1 MTLKSAAAV
10 EEIYSLQATE
20 QGNETVFQHLENLE
34 KLTFLE
40 QCISE
45 SIRLAQQ
52 SITLR
57 ILQHREAVLT
67 HILVGKVLRPVCVGE
82 EKFEVPPGFF
92 LATVLSVTNCCPLSL
107 TSVHSTPDAFSP
119 QRYNKNKLEPAAL
132 QSKEKIWTV
141 STFGHGRH
149 ACVGERFAMSI
160 MKIFLCHYLTKL
172 KMRPLF
178 ERVEMIDSQI
188 GAVARPAQPCR
199 MAYSKSDALASS
211 A

>member
-57 ILQHREAVLT
+57 
-67 HILVGKVLRPVCVGE
+67 KVLRPVCVGE

-199 MAYSKSDALASS
+199 MAYSKSDALSSS